1 MSNATRERL
10 LDVVAKQDSS
20 MVFLTLT
27 CDENTDIMGKK
38 QYKRYLKN
46 ITQAIIRE
54 YGGFGV
60 WRCELQKDNTALM
73 HLGIPSKGM
82 DLDIVDEKKQE
93 VKK

>member
-1 MSNATRERL
+1 MSDVAKERL
-10 LDVVAKQDSS
+10 SNMAAKLDSS

-38 QYKRYLKN
+38 EYWRHLKN
-46 ITQAIIRE
+46 ITQTIIKE

-60 WRCELQKDNTALM
+60 WRFDLPKDNTALM

-82 DLDIVDEKKQE
+82 DLDVVDEKKKE
-93 VKK
+93 VKI